1 MARAMRPRS
10 LAVIAGQR
18 AADAMWGI
26 PESPE
31 FSSVQRLMNEFQ
43 AHAAHE
49 ERWLSSYQEIAKQT
63 SDPQIRFLLGLIVA
77 DEERH
82 HELTAR
88 MISKLKDELAWTR
101 STTIPHRAG
110 ESGESVKRLLASVE
124 DFLDAERKAIK
135 EYERLKKESRSFHRN
150 VFGLLYT
157 TMIHD
162 SHKHIDIL
170 EFLRRK
176 LKQGRHSPGRRT
188 ARAVRNSS

>member
-1 MARAMRPRS
+1 MARALRVKS
-10 LAVIAGQR
+10 LEIIAGQR
-18 AADAMWGI
+18 AEDAMWGI

-49 ERWLSSYQEIAKQT
+49 ERWLSSYQEIAKET

-88 MISKLKDELAWTR
+88 MISKLKDELAWTQ
-101 STTIPHRAG
+101 STRIPRQAG
-110 ESGESVKRLLASVE
+110 ESGETARRLLASVE
-124 DFLDAERKAIK
+124 NFIDAERKAIK
-135 EYERLKKESRSFHRN
+135 EYEGLKKESQGLYRN
-150 VFGLLYT
+150 VFALLYT

-162 SHKHIDIL
+162 SHKHMEIL
-170 EFLRRK
+170 KFLQRK
-176 LKQGRHSPGRRT
+176 LKDNRRA
-188 ARAVRNSS
+188 ARKRRS